1 MLQSMDS
8 IIRTLGF
15 LDLDANDPRLTHFA
29 DHQVPSIESVEQQAM
44 DSAVA
49 AVVAHDP
56 SHAHGHQ
63 KHNSYQQHGYANSH
77 SQSHSVVSPVV
88 AAARLGGDGGLAG
101 TTSSSMVGG
110 QSLGIGIADGGCSC
124 TLFKISTMNPR
135 NADTTPFW
143 LATPGWNSSWTMAET
158 KYEEQRRL
166 VWSALTLAAAHVSYA
181 NSLGEPPLDLAIT
194 KPWMVRSIMLPS
206 R

>member
-1 MLQSMDS
+1 MLQTLDS

-15 LDLDANDPRLTHFA
+15 LDLDTNDPRLTRFR

-44 DSAVA
+44 DSAVV
-49 AVVAHDP
+49 AVVASDS
-56 SHAHGHQ
+56 SHTHGHH
-63 KHNSYQQHGYANSH
+63 KHNPYEKHGYVNSH
-77 SQSHSVVSPVV
+77 SHTVVSPVV
-88 AAARLGGDGGLAG
+88 AAARLGGDGGLTG

-124 TLFKISTMNPR
+124 TLFKISSMNPR
-135 NADTTPFW
+135 NSDTTPFW
-143 LATPGWNSSWTMAET
+143 LATPGWNSSWTLAET

-166 VWSALTLAAAHVSYA
+166 VWSSLTLAAAHVSYV

-194 KPWMVRSIMLPS
+194 KPWMVRSSPPPIHC
-206 R
+206 